1 MPPLKPARTT
11 LAVATRSI
19 AMVYGLLE
27 LGAAL
32 VIVGI
37 LTAPFWAQGV
47 FAWMTRPFG
56 APTDSDRINNEDD
69 L

>member
-1 MPPLKPARTT
+1 
-11 LAVATRSI
+11 
-19 AMVYGLLE
+19 MVYGLFE
-27 LGAAL
+27 LGAVL

-56 APTDSDRINNEDD
+56 APDSDEIDTHDD